1 LLERVQQLEAAA
13 AEGAAAARRAAEM
26 SAAAEAAA
34 ERERAL
40 QAQVEG
46 AAARSLDK
54 GALTAVLQAEQ
65 SRLKDALAAATMSG
79 ATLNDALRAARA
91 ELDTAHAQLAASK
104 ARCESAPLLPFPG
117 YARSLP
123 PVEATMLSRE
133 ARGRDERPSFPHR
146 IARIVSRALRPH
158 ESVGVLLH
166 R

>member
-1 LLERVQQLEAAA
+1 MLERVQQLEAAA

-65 SRLKDALAAATMSG
+65 SRLNTNGPGRSCATVPRARNRAG
-79 ATLNDALRAARA
+79 VAQANDLR
-91 ELDTAHAQLAASK
+91 LD
-104 ARCESAPLLPFPG
+104 
-117 YARSLP
+117 RSLH
-123 PVEATMLSRE
+123 
-133 ARGRDERPSFPHR
+133 PHR
-146 IARIVSRALRPH
+146 T
-158 ESVGVLLH
+158 
-166 R
+166 